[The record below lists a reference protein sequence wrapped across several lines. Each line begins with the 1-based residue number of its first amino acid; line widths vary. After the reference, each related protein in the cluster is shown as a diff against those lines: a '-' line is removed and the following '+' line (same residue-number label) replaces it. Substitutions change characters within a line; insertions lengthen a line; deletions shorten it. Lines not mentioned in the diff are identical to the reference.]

1 MNNDLKQFMEKTFPT
16 GTKIK
21 IDRAA
26 NDDIVRK
33 TYIVDRIDDNG
44 LYCSTE
50 SGNVVLINPD
60 ESTFYKLDQPPIVA
74 YGYDDEPAEL
84 TDVRQISEFI
94 INNGLYGDISM
105 YKKDSGEFVLSTM
118 GIFIDRIADMDF
130 RNELLTILVPL
141 QQQYPFGMP
150 NEQDTEESE
159 NAEINERKTF
169 DYNGTTVYFEISDYA
184 SDPSLLAIKMFTSDG
199 EDFGTLSVN
208 VRGHG
213 HIEPNQTFIDTNNMP
228 NVVEFLVS
236 SKVANPVTE
245 NGVPVTIKSGF
256 CEYPLYEFN
265 EELLVDID
273 LKGYMDHIH
282 NYNQAVND
290 MTEELTIGGQL

>member
-26 NDDIVRK
+26 NDDIVGK

-50 SGNVVLINPD
+50 SGNVVLIDPD

-74 YGYDDEPAEL
+74 YGCDDEPAEL

-105 YKKDSGEFVLSTM
+105 YKKDTGEFVLSTM
-118 GIFIDRIADMDF
+118 GIFIDQIADMDF

-141 QQQYPFGMP
+141 QQQFPFGMP
-150 NEQDTEESE
+150 DEQDNEETEATEW
-159 NAEINERKTF
+159 NKRKIF
-169 DYNGTTVYFEISDYA
+169 NYSGTQVYFEISDYE
-184 SDPSLLAIKMFTSDG
+184 SDPAIMAITLFTSDG
-199 EDFGTLSVN
+199 EEFGTLSVN
-208 VRGHG
+208 VWEHG

-228 NVVEFLVS
+228 NAVEFLESIKGVE
-236 SKVANPVTE
+236 PVTE
-245 NGVPVTIKSGF
+245 NGVPVTAKSGF
-256 CEYPLYEFN
+256 CEYPLFEFS
-265 EELLVDID
+265 EELLADMD
-273 LKGYMDHIH
+273 LKGYMEHIH
-282 NYNQAVND
+282 NYDRALTD
-290 MTEELTIGGQL
+290 MTKEMTMGG